1 MYPGGFLLLNT
12 SMENNAN
19 LTVDDLQSI
28 KQIIELA
35 SERGAFRAPELKSVG
50 EVYQRLDSF
59 LNMIKA
65 AAEAQMSAQH
75 EENSND

>member
-1 MYPGGFLLLNT
+1 MYPRGFLLLNT